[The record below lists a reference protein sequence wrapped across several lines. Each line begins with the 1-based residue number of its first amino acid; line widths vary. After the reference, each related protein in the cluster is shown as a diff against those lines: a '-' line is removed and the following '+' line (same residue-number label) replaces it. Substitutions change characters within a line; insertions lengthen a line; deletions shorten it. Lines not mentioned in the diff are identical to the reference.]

1 VEEIKTWIQDLFIT
15 DNPVIAVII
24 IVAMFFIATIIHFIV
39 YKVFKKIISRKKES
53 ETLKIIRGETKGATL
68 FLLYVIVLFATL
80 PLLEVSEPVNSG
92 LAKTYTILLIVVGT
106 WLLIKITRIFV
117 EVFLLKYDV
126 SAEDNL
132 KARKVSTQLKVFER
146 IVVVMIII
154 IGLSTA
160 LMQFDKIRQIGV
172 NLLASAGIAGIII
185 GIAAQNSLANILA
198 GFQIAVTQPIRIDDV
213 VIVEGEW
220 GWVEEITLTYVVIRI
235 WDKRRLIVPI
245 SYFINK
251 PFQNWTRVSADILGT
266 VFIYTDYTIPV
277 NAIREELTR
286 ILEKDPHWDKQ
297 VNVVQVTGAKENTV
311 EIRAL
316 VSASDSPA
324 AWNLRVNVRE
334 KLIAFLQEN
343 YPEALPRTRIEVL
356 PESNQQLFKQ
366 NEPNRS

>member
-1 VEEIKTWIQDLFIT
+1 MEELRASAEEILIT
-15 DNPVIAVII
+15 DNPLVGIIVIAALFF
-24 IVAMFFIATIIHFIV
+24 VATLIHFIV
-39 YKVFKKIISRKKES
+39 YKVFKKISAKRKES
-53 ETLKIIRGETKGATL
+53 ETLRIIRGETRWTTL
-68 FLLYVIVLFATL
+68 FLLYVVVLFATL
-80 PLLEVSEPVNSG
+80 PLLEVSDAVISG
-92 LAKTYTILLIVVGT
+92 LTKIYTILLIVVGT
-106 WLLIKITRIFV
+106 WLLIKITRIFT

-160 LMQFDKIRQIGV
+160 LMQFEKIRQIGI
-172 NLLASAGIAGIII
+172 NLLASAGIAGLII

-277 NAIREELTR
+277 SAIREELTR
-286 ILEKDPHWDKQ
+286 ILEKDPRWDQQ

-316 VSASDSPA
+316 VSASDSPS

-334 KLIAFLQEN
+334 KLISFLQEN

-356 PESNQQLFKQ
+356 PESKHQLFKQ
-366 NEPNRS
+366 NEPKRS